1 MRKILFIHGLASS
14 GAYKTADTL
23 RILLKPCE
31 VIAPDVPIDPA
42 DALSLLQGLVSRERP
57 DLVVGLSLGGFWA
70 LQLHDVPRIVIN
82 PDLHPSAL
90 LRSRL
95 GVMRYLSPRRD
106 GAESFVID
114 EDLCR
119 RYAALE
125 AAGEAPSG
133 AKPAEQPS
141 GVAHAWL
148 GQPDHD
154 SASLQSRADAR
165 TEVPSGARVP
175 ADAAR
180 VRGLFAENDE
190 LVDCRDEF
198 EARFPGCAVRYPG
211 GHLPTYPQIKQHLVP
226 LALELMTGE

>member
-42 DALSLLQGLVSRERP
+42 DALSLLQDLVRRERP

-106 GAESFVID
+106 GAVSFVID

-125 AAGEAPSG
+125 AAGASRRTEAPSG
-133 AKPAEQPS
+133 AP
-141 GVAHAWL
+141 
-148 GQPDHD
+148 
-154 SASLQSRADAR
+154 
-165 TEVPSGARVP
+165 VP
-175 ADAAR
+175 ADAAP